1 MTRTGKTTL
10 RYVFGAGAVLVTLG
24 SSTIA
29 AADERYSAIV
39 MDARTGEVLQQDA
52 ADEERFPAS
61 LTKMMTLYMLFE
73 ALDRGDLS
81 LDTRLTASRHAASM
95 PPSRLGLRRGDS
107 ITVEQAIR
115 AMVVQSANDVAV
127 MVGERLGGS
136 ESRFASMMTARA
148 REMGLTD
155 THFENASGLPD
166 PQQHTTARDMAL
178 LGQHL
183 WRDFPA
189 RYAYFQT
196 PSNSW
201 RRTHGLNHNHLLG
214 RVDGVD
220 GIKTGYTRA
229 SGFNLVSSAERNGR
243 RVIVVVMGGESASAR
258 DAQVAYLIDGAFE
271 QFAQRELP
279 GGATFA
285 SLPVNRLDAQ
295 IAPNGQVQTATT
307 FAPGA
312 APQGVVVQTLSTAHG
327 PLGPLPPRAQGDA
340 NSTDEDDSAA
350 TQQPVTGAH

>member
-1 MTRTGKTTL
+1 M
-10 RYVFGAGAVLVTLG
+10 
-24 SSTIA
+24 A
-29 AADERYSAIV
+29 AADGRYSAIV
-39 MDARTGEVLQQDA
+39 MDARTGEVLQQDM
-52 ADEERFPAS
+52 ADEERYPAS

-73 ALDRGDLS
+73 ALDRGDLT
-81 LDTRLTASRHAASM
+81 LNTRLTASRHAASM

-115 AMVVQSANDVAV
+115 ALVVQSANDVAV

-136 ESRFASMMTARA
+136 ESRFASMMTSRA

-201 RRTHGLNHNHLLG
+201 RRSHGTNHNHLLG
-214 RVDGVD
+214 RVEGVD

-229 SGFNLVSSAERNGR
+229 SGYNLVSSAERNGQR
-243 RVIVVVMGGESASAR
+243 FIVVVMGGESAAAR
-258 DAQVAYLIDGAFE
+258 DSQVAYLLDGAFE
-271 QFAQRELP
+271 QWAARS
-279 GGATFA
+279 TNDVTYA
-285 SLPVNRLDAQ
+285 SLPTQRLDA
-295 IAPNGQVQTATT
+295 ALVPGANGGIQVQATTT

-312 APQGVVVQTLSTAHG
+312 APQGVVVQTLSGAHG
-327 PLGPLPPRAQGDA
+327 PLGVLPPAQGA
-340 NSTDEDDSAA
+340 ASEDEDSGSA
-350 TQQPVTGAH
+350 QQAVAGAH